1 MKKVIAL
8 GCLVNSDGAEVSSK
22 IAVDDQEDEA
32 PKRCK
37 SKRTH
42 LVSSTAQDVP
52 DVLLRDH
59 YLASKPQEKFTEFT
73 TKL

>member
-8 GCLVNSDGAEVSSK
+8 GCLVNSDGAEVSSG

-37 SKRTH
+37 SKCTH
-42 LVSSTAQDVP
+42 LVSSTAKDVP
-52 DVLLRDH
+52 EVC
-59 YLASKPQEKFTEFT
+59 
-73 TKL
+73 